1 LHLESSAAFRLA
13 PLVPPTVRTLVSSG
27 DLWRTIRIEQLQS
40 GPNESADCAVGF
52 HLVAV
57 NSGNAH
63 DLQMSWNGA
72 AWQSYRVPP
81 RGVHLVPAD
90 APHRARWHQP
100 AEWITLLLAPS
111 IVNAAAGG
119 LGPVELRPAIAVD
132 EPVIAELLF
141 ALRDEAR
148 ARNPGGRLYA
158 EALASA
164 IAAQLVRKYAETRP
178 PHRGGLP
185 ASKLR
190 IVVRYIHEH
199 LEMDLALHGLAD
211 VAGMNVHGF
220 VRSFRQSTGLPP
232 HQYVLRQRI
241 ERAKALLHDSL
252 LSIAEVALRTGFA
265 NQSNFTTAFR
275 RLTSVT
281 PSAWRR
287 MQGPLS

>member
-1 LHLESSAAFRLA
+1 LHLDSSAAFRLA
-13 PLVPPTVRTLVSSG
+13 PAVPTARTLVSSG
-27 DLWRTIRIEQLQS
+27 DLWKTIRIDEFQS
-40 GPNESADCAVGF
+40 GPSESADCAAGF

-57 NSGNAH
+57 NAGSAF
-63 DLQMSWNGA
+63 DLQMSWSGSV
-72 AWQSYRVPP
+72 WQTYRVSP
-81 RGVHLVPAD
+81 RAVHVMPAD
-90 APHRARWHQP
+90 TAHRARWYQP
-100 AEWITLLLAPS
+100 ADWIALLIAPS
-111 IVNAAAGG
+111 IVNAAAGD

-132 EPVIAELLF
+132 EPVVAELLF

-164 IAAQLVRKYAETRP
+164 IAAQLVRKYAETRA

-241 ERAKALLHDSL
+241 ERAKSLLRESP

-275 RLTSVT
+275 RITSVT

>member
-1 LHLESSAAFRLA
+1 M
-13 PLVPPTVRTLVSSG
+13 VSSG
-27 DLWRTIRIEQLQS
+27 DLWRTIRIDHVQCGAS
-40 GPNESADCAVGF
+40 ESADYAPGF
-52 HLVAV
+52 HLVAM
-57 NSGNAH
+57 NAANAL
-63 DLQMSWNGA
+63 DLQISLSGG
-72 AWQSYRVPP
+72 AWQNYRVPP
-81 RGVHLVPAD
+81 RAVHVLPAD
-90 APHRARWHQP
+90 IAHRARWHQP
-100 AEWITLLLAPS
+100 TEWIALLLAPTV
-111 IVNAAAGG
+111 VNAAAGD
-119 LGPVELRPAIAVD
+119 LGPVELRPAISVH
-132 EPVIAELLF
+132 EPVVAELLF

-178 PHRGGLP
+178 AHRGGLA

-190 IVVRYIHEH
+190 VVVRYIHEH

-220 VRSFRQSTGLPP
+220 VRSFRQSTGMPP

-241 ERAKALLHDSL
+241 ERAKSLLRDSP

-275 RLTSVT
+275 RLTTVT